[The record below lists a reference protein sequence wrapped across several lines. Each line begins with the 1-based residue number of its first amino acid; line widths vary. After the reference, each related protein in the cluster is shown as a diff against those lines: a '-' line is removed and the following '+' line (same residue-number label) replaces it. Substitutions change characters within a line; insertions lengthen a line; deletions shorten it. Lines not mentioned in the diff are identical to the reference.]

1 MPLLRTLPRPLS
13 CLITLLTLAAVSG
26 AQQNPPPTFR
36 ANVDLIQLD
45 VSVLDKAHQP
55 VRGLTAAD
63 FTVLVDGVPRAVIAF
78 KAVELPKPVPPS
90 APWIRDI
97 TPDVATNAHPS
108 GRVVVIM
115 IDDASFFNQVDADL
129 WAVQKTRAVAR
140 AALNELGADDL
151 AAVVYT
157 ENNHTAQNFT
167 TDRRRL
173 LAAIDR
179 SAIFPGRTILAR
191 GDDSPMPAI
200 TPAQAEMLNDPLG
213 ITRGSC
219 SCGVCS
225 IEALGRVAEAL
236 RSLPQQRK
244 IVVYISAGVVVTPP
258 KTQIAAAG
266 YENMAEHCN
275 LVKRDAMTEAF
286 RQAQLSNVTIE
297 AVDPKGVIAGGEG
310 ASSRVEF
317 LRTMAETTGGRAVV
331 NRNDMDQQVPALLAE
346 SSSYYLL
353 GVESPI
359 TTPGTK
365 EDGRLHPIQVRV
377 ARSDLE
383 VRTRTGYYTP
393 TAKERKAMA
402 ARPSRSLDM
411 SIAAALPKADFPM
424 EVSVAPF
431 AAANRQAELA
441 VVLAVTQPN
450 NPSSRN
456 ESGREGVDV
465 LISAFNPE
473 TGTALG
479 SWRQALNVG
488 WNPAAAVSGQYEVM
502 SRIPVKSGRYELRL
516 GARTADG
523 RTASVYTYVEVP
535 DFSGDSLS
543 LSGLVL
549 SAIPSPRMAT
559 APKDAFAGL
568 LPIAPTARR
577 AFRTTDR
584 VTGFLRVYQ
593 GGTRPVMPL
602 TLTTR
607 LVDSTNAQ
615 RGGGVRNIDAASFGP
630 ARSYDDR
637 FDLPVRLP
645 PGEYLLTIDAAA
657 GGKTAQRA
665 VRFSVRQP

>member
-1 MPLLRTLPRPLS
+1 M
-13 CLITLLTLAAVSG
+13 TLLTLASVSG
-26 AQQNPPPTFR
+26 AQQNPPPSFR

-63 FTVLVDGVPRAVIAF
+63 FTVRVDGVPRAVMAF
-78 KAVELPKPVPPS
+78 KAVELPRPVPPS

-97 TPDVATNAHPS
+97 TPDVATNARP
-108 GRVVVIM
+108 GRRVVIIM

-129 WAVQKTRAVAR
+129 WAVQKTRAIAR
-140 AALNELGADDL
+140 AALDELGADDL

-200 TPAQAEMLNDPLG
+200 TPAQAQMLNDPLG

-225 IEALGRVAEAL
+225 IEALGRVAEEL
-236 RSLPQQRK
+236 RSLPQQHK
-244 IVVYISAGVVVTPP
+244 IVLYISAGVVVTPP
-258 KTQIAAAG
+258 RTQIAAAG

-297 AVDPKGVIAGGEG
+297 AVDPKGVIGGTDG
-310 ASSRVEF
+310 ASSRLEF
-317 LRTMAETTGGRAVV
+317 LRTMAETTGGRAVI
-331 NRNDMDQQVPALLAE
+331 NRNDMDQQVPAILAE

-353 GVESPI
+353 GVESPV
-359 TTPGTK
+359 PTK
-365 EDGRLHPIQVRV
+365 EEGRVHPIQVRV
-377 ARSDLE
+377 TRSELE
-383 VRTRTGYYTP
+383 VRTRTVYYTP
-393 TAKERKAMA
+393 TDKERKAMA
-402 ARPSRSLDM
+402 ARPARSLDA
-411 SIAAALPKADFPM
+411 SIAGAVPKADFPM

-431 AAANRQAELA
+431 AGANRQAELA
-441 VVLAVTQPN
+441 VVLAVTQPH

-473 TGTALG
+473 NATALG
-479 SWRQALNVG
+479 SWRQTLNVG
-488 WNPAAAVSGQYEVM
+488 WNPATAVSGQYEVL
-502 SRIPVKSGRYELRL
+502 SRIPVKAGRYELRL
-516 GARTADG
+516 GVRTADE

-535 DFSGDSLS
+535 DFFVDSLS

-549 SAIPSPRMAT
+549 SAIPSPRMA
-559 APKDAFAGL
+559 PKDAFTGL

-593 GGTRPVMPL
+593 GGTHPLMPV
-602 TLTTR
+602 TITTR

-615 RGGGVRNIDAASFGP
+615 RGGGVRTVDATSFGP

-657 GGKTAQRA
+657 GSQTAQRA